1 MFKSPPHNRCV
12 GHGEGFC
19 RLWSNAWIQRAAASA
34 TGGRSMSAP
43 TALRERQRVPRL
55 RREAS
60 PDASCRR
67 AAAASLPKAMTGAM
81 RALLPTDT
89 GSQKSGIRNE
99 CNLPEANP
107 VDDRPRRIA
116 LRAIVCS
123 AKRTSSACPCKSNF
137 CGSGVSAYL
146 AYFRLLPRI
155 GKNKLQNMESHS

>member
-1 MFKSPPHNRCV
+1 MRRAEIPRIWRIFVPEQLRLCT
-12 GHGEGFC
+12 GIRQIRGFFIPC
-19 RLWSNAWIQRAAASA
+19 YFYFFSGIVLRPYERPVRLH
-34 TGGRSMSAP
+34 
-43 TALRERQRVPRL
+43 

-81 RALLPTDT
+81 WALLPTDT

-116 LRAIVCS
+116 LRAFGCS
-123 AKRTSSACPCKSNF
+123 AKQTSSACPSKSNF
-137 CGSGVSAYL
+137 CGSGDSAYL